1 MSRLLTGAVVLFV
14 ALVAAVRGAP
24 QTDAPLVLSGVTLI
38 DGTGAPARAG
48 MTIVVRDGLIADI
61 YPTGSRPSPPGA
73 RDLDVAG
80 RFITP
85 GFIDTHV
92 HLATTER
99 PPAIVSALMRATLLG
114 GVTTVRDMGGNGT
127 VVAAL
132 KQAAQAPGAL
142 SPDIRAAAVFAGPDT
157 FWFTDK
163 ARVGYLNDGQAPG
176 SRPWLVRVDDRTDI
190 RAAVARAK
198 AWGASGIKI
207 YEQLTERHVRAIADE
222 ARRQQLPVWSH
233 AHVGPATPRDVVD
246 ARVTT
251 MSHADYLV
259 WAGRTGVAPLLVGRP
274 AGMAQAITVV
284 PAASRAIA
292 DLLERMKGRGVM
304 LEPTLYVGVQTAS
317 FAGDE
322 RAPLDRQVAY
332 AAEVAAIA
340 KKMGVTIIAGT
351 DALGGSSPNLHAE
364 LQLLVS
370 RAGLT
375 PLQAIRA
382 ATFDAARALGVAGTV
397 GSIAVGQRADL
408 IILDRNPADDI
419 RNTLTVSIV
428 LRNGIVHRRTETMP
442 VPPLAQAPLRQ

>member
-1 MSRLLTGAVVLFV
+1 VSRSLAAIVVCLV
-14 ALVAAVRGAP
+14 ALVAAAGSAP
-24 QTDAPLVLSGVTLI
+24 QTDVPLVMSDVTLI
-38 DGTGAPARAG
+38 DGTGAPPRAG
-48 MTIVVRDGLIADI
+48 MTIVVRGGLIADI
-61 YPTGSRPSPPGA
+61 YPTGSRPSPPAA
-73 RDLDVAG
+73 RDLGVAG
-80 RFITP
+80 RFVTP

-99 PPAIVSALMRATLLG
+99 PPALVSALMRATLLG
-114 GVTTVRDMGGNGT
+114 GVTTVRDMGGNGV

-132 KQAAQAPGAL
+132 QQTAQAPGAL

-163 ARVGYLNDGQAPG
+163 ARVGYLNDGRAPG
-176 SRPWLVRVDDRTDI
+176 SGPWLVRVDDRTDI
-190 RAAVARAK
+190 RAAVTRAK

-207 YEQLTERHVRAIADE
+207 YEQLTARHVRSIADE

-233 AHVGPATPRDVVD
+233 AHVGPATVRDVVD
-246 ARVTT
+246 ARATT

-259 WAGRTGVAPLLVGRP
+259 WAGRTGVVPPLVGRP
-274 AGMAQAITVV
+274 AGMAQAINVV

-292 DLLERMKGRGVM
+292 DLLDHMKGRGVM
-304 LEPTLYVGVQTAS
+304 LEPTLYIGVQAAS
-317 FAGDE
+317 FAGD
-322 RAPLDRQVAY
+322 DRTPIDRRVAW
-332 AAEVAAIA
+332 AAEVTAIA
-340 KKMGVTIIAGT
+340 QKMGVTIVAGT

-382 ATFDAARALGVAGTV
+382 ATFDAARALGAAGAV
-397 GSIAVGQRADL
+397 GSIATGRRADL
-408 IILDRNPADDI
+408 VILERNPADDI

-428 LRNGIVHRRTETMP
+428 LRNGIVHRRTEPMP
-442 VPPLAQAPLRQ
+442 VPPLAQAPVR